1 VRAER
6 SDRYARRARIPEI
19 CLLLATI
26 LTGGVLLPA
35 QAQDNMR
42 VAQSVLE
49 QVQRCW
55 NLPNGFEGHTVII
68 DVVLLGDG
76 SLEGPPQVSL
86 NSIKAETKLAP
97 LVESAVRAVERCAPF
112 TGFDRLGVAPDA
124 RLPIKINFQS

>member
-1 VRAER
+1 MPA
-6 SDRYARRARIPEI
+6 ARW
-19 CLLLATI
+19 LLAII
-26 LTGGVLLPA
+26 LTGFALLPA
-35 QAQDNMR
+35 QAQDYRR

-55 NLPNGFEGHTVII
+55 NLPNGFEGHVVII
-68 DVVLLGDG
+68 DIVLLGDG

-86 NSIKAETKLAP
+86 DSTKAETKFAP
-97 LVESAVRAVERCAPF
+97 LVESAVRAVEHCTPF